1 MNYETLKHVKED
13 LNKWRDI
20 YCPWMEMLDIV
31 KIPVFPKYIY
41 NFSENL
47 LKIQVGFLWNS

>member
-20 YCPWMEMLDIV
+20 YCSWMEMLDIV

-47 LKIQVGFLWNS
+47 LKIQVGFLLNS